1 MAAPPNPD
9 TDAYAPHEIERQVQ
23 SFWEKNDCFRA
34 LRDDAREKFYCLS
47 MFPYPSGR
55 LHMGHVRNYTIGD
68 VISRYQRMLG
78 RNVLQPMG
86 WDAFGLP
93 AENAARTGGIA
104 PQEWTE
110 RNVAQMKRQ
119 LKRLGYGY
127 DWHREFATSEADYYR
142 WEQWFFTKLYERG
155 LAYRKESWVNWDP
168 VDQTVLANEQVIAG
182 CGWRSGA
189 RVERRR
195 IPQWFL
201 RIGAYAEQLLDD
213 LGQLTAWPE
222 RVRRMQRN
230 WIGRSRGIVVRFDLA
245 ARDDALTVF
254 TTRPDTLMGATYL
267 AVAAEHPVLEGLLGD
282 NPPLAELVEE
292 CRRRPTAE
300 AEVMTREKRGVDTGL
315 RAVHPLSGDL
325 LPVWCA
331 NFVLMEYGTGAVMSV
346 PAHDQRDWEFAQSY
360 GLARRQ
366 VIRPSAGA
374 EPDLAQGAFIEK
386 GVLCNSGAYDG
397 MDFAAAFDAILRDL
411 TACEHGEECVSY
423 RLKDWGVSRQRYWG
437 APIPALYCGDAC
449 RMAGADE
456 LPVRL
461 PRQRGAGV
469 LPLSQLPDF
478 RDLGCD
484 GEGRYI
490 VRETDT
496 FDTFF
501 ESSWYYVRFAAA
513 GRDLPDD
520 EAAYWLPVDC
530 YVGGIEHAVLHL
542 LYARFFYKLMRDFGL
557 VEGDEPFT
565 RLLTQGMVLKDGAKM
580 SKSKGNTVDPERYIE
595 KYGADTVRL
604 FLMFAAPPEQ
614 ALEWSD
620 AGVEGGFRFLRRFW
634 RQVTEHCRV
643 LASPAPAAAHPD
655 TGACRDLRR
664 LIHATIAKVSDDYAR
679 RRSFNT
685 AIAANME
692 LSNALARF
700 GDESS
705 DGRKV
710 KSEGYEAIVKMMAPV
725 TPHVMHCLWRR
736 LGHETPLLDCAW
748 PVADERA
755 LHSDHCEIVVQV
767 NGRLR
772 DRLRLPAG
780 CSRALIEE
788 RALAND
794 KVRRFLEGKDVVKT
808 IHVEGK
814 LVNFV
819 TR

>member
-1 MAAPPNPD
+1 MAAPNRPEAD
-9 TDAYAPHEIERQVQ
+9 VYAPHQIERQAQ
-23 SFWEKNDCFRA
+23 SFWEENDCFRA
-34 LRDDAREKFYCLS
+34 VRDDAREKFYCLS

-78 RNVLQPMG
+78 KNVLQPMG

-93 AENAARTGGIA
+93 AENAARAGGVA

-110 RNVAQMKRQ
+110 RNIAHMRRQ

-127 DWHREFATSEADYYR
+127 DWKREFATNEADYYR
-142 WEQWFFTKLYERG
+142 WEQWFFTKLHERG
-155 LAYRKESWVNWDP
+155 LAYRKEAWVNWDP
-168 VDQTVLANEQVIAG
+168 VDETVLANEQVIDG
-182 CGWRSGA
+182 LGWRSGA
-189 RVERRR
+189 RVERKK

-213 LGQLTAWPE
+213 LKHLAAWPE
-222 RVRRMQRN
+222 QVRQMQRN
-230 WIGRSRGIVVRFDLA
+230 WIGRSRGVAVRFDLA
-245 ARDDALTVF
+245 GRNDALTVF
-254 TTRPDTLMGATYL
+254 TTRPDTLMGVTYV
-267 AVAAEHPVLEGLLGD
+267 AVAAEHPVLEGLLDG
-282 NPPLAELVEE
+282 NPALAGLVEE
-292 CRRRPTAE
+292 CRRRPTSEAE
-300 AEVMTREKRGVDTGL
+300 AMTREKHGVDTGL
-315 RAVHPLSGDL
+315 RALHPLSGDL

-331 NFVLMEYGTGAVMSV
+331 NFVLMEYGAGAVMAV
-346 PAHDQRDWEFAQSY
+346 PAHDQRDWEFARRH
-360 GLARRQ
+360 GLPLRR
-366 VIRPSAGA
+366 VIRPADGS
-374 EPDLAQGAFIEK
+374 ETDLERGAFTEK
-386 GVLCNSGAYDG
+386 GVLCDSGRYDG

-411 TACEHGEECVSY
+411 VERGRGEERVNY

-437 APIPALYCGDAC
+437 APIPALYHDGDC
-449 RMAGADE
+449 RMASEDE

-461 PRQRGAGV
+461 PRQSGAGV
-469 LPLSQLPDF
+469 MPLSQLPDF
-478 RDLGCD
+478 RHAGHD
-484 GEGRYI
+484 GDGREI
-490 VRETDT
+490 TRETDT

-513 GRDLPDD
+513 GRNLPDD

-542 LYARFFYKLMRDFGL
+542 LYARFFHKLMRDFGL

-634 RQVTEHCRV
+634 RQVSEHCRA
-643 LASPAPAAAHPD
+643 LAAPAPVGARPD
-655 TGACRDLRR
+655 ETACRDLRR
-664 LIHATIAKVSDDYAR
+664 RIHATIAKVSDDYAR
-679 RRSFNT
+679 RCSFNT

-700 GDESS
+700 ADDS
-705 DGRKV
+705 DKGRKV
-710 KSEGYEAIVKMMAPV
+710 RSEGYEAIVKMMAPV

-736 LGHETPLLDCAW
+736 LGHRTPVLDCTW
-748 PVADERA
+748 PLADERA
-755 LHSDHCEIVVQV
+755 MQTDHREIVVQV
-767 NGRLR
+767 DGKLR
-772 DRLRLPAG
+772 ARLRLPDG
-780 CSRALIEE
+780 CERALIEK
-788 RALAND
+788 RALAD
-794 KVRRFLEGKDVVKT
+794 GRVRRFIEGKDVVKT
-808 IHVEGK
+808 IHVEGR

-819 TR
+819 VR